1 MPSTMATIKF
11 LTWNVRGLREKIKRS
26 AALAFLKKQRAD
38 VVVLV
43 ETHVEGRLQM
53 ALRRPWVGW
62 AYHSTHTSHARGVS
76 VLIAKSVHFELCEL
90 RTDPEGRYVFL
101 HAKLYGEPFL
111 IMAFYIPPP
120 FSTTVVLEGFTFM
133 SRNPSVQTIWLG
145 DFNTTLCPALDRLQ
159 TTQTSAVA
167 LMRLNSL
174 NSSHLSPYRH
184 VETQLPTCA
193 SLLLFLPCSQ
203 LHVPHRLHPCVSHPG
218 AAGPSDGVLPQATV

>member
-1 MPSTMATIKF
+1 MLSTMATIKF

-43 ETHVEGRLQM
+43 ETHVEGRLC
-53 ALRRPWVGW
+53 RPWVRW

-90 RTDPEGRYVFL
+90 LTDPNGRYVFL

-111 IMAFYIPPP
+111 LMAFYIPPP

-133 SRNPSVQTIWLG
+133 SRNPSVQVIWLG

-159 TTQTSAVA
+159 TTQASGSSADA
-167 LMRLNSL
+167 TKFSKLHLHLIDTWRHNFPHTRAYSCFSPAHNSMSCINFIL
-174 NSSHLSPYRH
+174 
-184 VETQLPTCA
+184 
-193 SLLLFLPCSQ
+193 
-203 LHVPHRLHPCVSHPG
+203 VSHTLAPR
-218 AAGPSDGVLPQATV
+218 VLETAFCPRLL